1 MAQNYTAPFET
12 GYHYHVYNRAIGSDK
27 LFHREANYEYFLR
40 LLKKGPG
47 SFLELMAYCL
57 MQNHYHLLVYIN
69 DTAKPKE
76 VSESFRR
83 FGISYAQA
91 INKQEN
97 RMGSLFMRPVKRK
110 CVNDLNYLRKMF
122 CYIHQNPVLHRT
134 RDDFRNFKW
143 SSYISILK
151 NDVSPYTREILKIC
165 FDDRDNFEY
174 VHRKPLD
181 INKISDHIIEEI

>member
-1 MAQNYTAPFET
+1 MAQNYTAPFEPS
-12 GYHYHVYNRAIGSDK
+12 YHYHVYNRAIGSDK

-40 LLKKGPG
+40 LLNKGPG
-47 SFLELMAYCL
+47 TFFELMSYCL
-57 MQNHYHLLVYIN
+57 MRNHYHLLVCIN
-69 DTAKPKE
+69 DTAKPEE

-110 CVNDLNYLRKMF
+110 QINDLNYLRNMF

-151 NDVSPYTREILKIC
+151 DDVSPYTREILKIC
-165 FDDRDNFEY
+165 FDDRDNFTY

-181 INKISDHIIEEI
+181 IDKISDHIIEEI